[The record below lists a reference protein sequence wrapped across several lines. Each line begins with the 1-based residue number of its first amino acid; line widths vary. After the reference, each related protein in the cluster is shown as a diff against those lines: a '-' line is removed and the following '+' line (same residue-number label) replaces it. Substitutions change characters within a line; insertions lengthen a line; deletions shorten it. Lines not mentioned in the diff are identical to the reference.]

1 MPPPHGIVLDPFM
14 GAGTSALVAA
24 GLDRTFIGFELNPDY
39 CAIAEKRLRNEL
51 GMFYPQPIKK

>member
-1 MPPPHGIVLDPFM
+1 M